1 MEWLQLLPLPGEGLL
16 FKKLIIIFLTLVC
29 TNEIAAQTK
38 DYYFTVNYAKARP
51 LALGGAFMAVE
62 GGLATMFFN
71 PATFR
76 LSSNRQGIR
85 ITSFFNPFA
94 SASLYSYYK
103 RDSKKG
109 ISNLEWWNIVK
120 LFPRAMVVSSVN
132 WELAILVHEE
142 LETRRD
148 IHKNQRFFEA
158 DSLFNYSLHSTL
170 LKIRL
175 ANQVF
180 IGGTLNY
187 FNSPQSLSF
196 KEHVG
201 FSYGI
206 YLLPST
212 KLGVGVV
219 FTDVPNDFK
228 SVFLN
233 YNRIEDGSVNVG
245 IRYKQN
251 PNNNISIDVRNIS
264 EEDKPTTRE
273 WHFGVEQSFWDHLEL
288 RSGYFRTVDDKIN
301 HFSFGVGLF
310 NLNSSKYGVKKF
322 INSLMAVNYSILF
335 EKNGEITNRSH
346 YLSFNLSY

>member
-1 MEWLQLLPLPGEGLL
+1 MEWPQFWHLPEEGFLS
-16 FKKLIIIFLTLVC
+16 KILIIIFLTLVC
-29 TNEIAAQTK
+29 TTDIAAQTK

-51 LALGGAFMAVE
+51 LAMGGAYMAVE
-62 GGLATMFFN
+62 GGLATIFFN
-71 PATFR
+71 PASFR
-76 LSSNRQGIR
+76 LSSDKQGIR

-103 RDSKKG
+103 RDLKKG
-109 ISNLEWWNIVK
+109 ISNSEWRNIVK
-120 LFPRAMVVSSVN
+120 LLPRALVVSSSN
-132 WELAILVHEE
+132 WEFVILGHEE

-148 IHKNQRFFEA
+148 IHKNQRFFVA
-158 DSLFNYSLHSTL
+158 DSLFIYSLHSTL

-180 IGGTLNY
+180 IGGTLSY

-196 KEHVG
+196 NEHVG

-228 SVFLN
+228 NVFLD

-245 IRYKQN
+245 ISYKPN

-264 EEDKPTTRE
+264 EEDKLTTRE
-273 WHFGVEQSFWDHLEL
+273 WHFGVEQSFWDHIAL
-288 RSGYFRTVDDKIN
+288 RSGYFRSPKDKIN
-301 HFSFGVGLF
+301 YFSFGVGLL
-310 NLNSSKYGVKKF
+310 NLNFSKYGVKKF
-322 INSLMAVNYSILF
+322 INPLMALNYSILF
-335 EKNGEITNRSH
+335 ENNGGTTNRSH
-346 YLSFNLSY
+346 FLSFNLGF